1 MGGAWPLVSRAGA
14 KSPGFG
20 IRRARLKSWLGHS
33 LCLGC
38 GELHY
43 YLSGH
48 VLNCLTGCRGT
59 GTYASYLMGP
69 MGLGI
74 KIFLAVF
81 PVLTQSKAKEK
92 TQDGLMLP
100 SGLATCHMALAMRA
114 GSLSE
119 TVVGKSLGSQLRTQ
133 QNHRDLLCGPG

>member
-1 MGGAWPLVSRAGA
+1 MGGAWPLVSKAGA

-38 GELHY
+38 RELHY

-48 VLNCLTGCRGT
+48 ILNCLTGYRGT
-59 GTYASYLMGP
+59 GTYALCLMGL

-74 KIFLAVF
+74 KRFLAVF
-81 PVLTQSKAKEK
+81 PELAQSRAKEK
-92 TQDGLMLP
+92 TQDGPMLP
-100 SGLATCHMALAMRA
+100 SGLAKCHIW
-114 GSLSE
+114 
-119 TVVGKSLGSQLRTQ
+119 
-133 QNHRDLLCGPG
+133 PWP